1 MTEAE
6 LHEIIAS
13 CRARLKASPE
23 KMAHHPKNIMDTA
36 NFNMGQY
43 RISWCVRGDNTP
55 EYADYLGYLDF
66 WQLFPEFPRGKRLEE
81 FYREVLGA
89 ASSDAAT
96 LPKQKEN

>member
-13 CRARLKASPE
+13 CRTRLDASSE
-23 KMAHHPKNIMDTA
+23 GMMHPSNIMDTA
-36 NFNMGQY
+36 NFNVGQY

-66 WQLFPEFPRGKRLEE
+66 WKLFPDFTRGKRLEA
-81 FYREVLGA
+81 FYREVLDGV
-89 ASSDAAT
+89 SSDKSA
-96 LPKQKEN
+96 